1 LKANKDFK
9 TLTKEQEDKARAE
22 LEESGLDHLITFTLE
37 NFAYRYLE
45 TDCTRNIKAVFNG
58 SNQYSVS
65 SIEEDPM
72 SALSISDP
80 KSKKGVISLVKRFS
94 KTKGV
99 GLRVR
104 YQLLCDTSDI
114 GRSGTGLIKCSASIN
129 WNLDEDFRSDPEL
142 ESIKTAS
149 IEFDDPLILR
159 NKLALLLEDVCQ
171 IF

>member
-1 LKANKDFK
+1 MKANKDFK

-22 LEESGLDHLITFTLE
+22 LEESGLDHLISFTLE

-45 TDCTRNIKAVFNG
+45 TDCSKNIKAVFNG

-65 SIEEDPM
+65 SIEQDPM
-72 SALSISDP
+72 SALSVSDS
-80 KSKKGVISLVKRFS
+80 KAKKGVISLAKRFS

-114 GRSGTGLIKCSASIN
+114 AGNGTGRIKCSASIN
-129 WNLDEDFRSDPEL
+129 WNLDVEFESAPDL
-142 ESIKTAS
+142 ESVKTAS
-149 IEFDDPLILR
+149 IEFDDPLVLR